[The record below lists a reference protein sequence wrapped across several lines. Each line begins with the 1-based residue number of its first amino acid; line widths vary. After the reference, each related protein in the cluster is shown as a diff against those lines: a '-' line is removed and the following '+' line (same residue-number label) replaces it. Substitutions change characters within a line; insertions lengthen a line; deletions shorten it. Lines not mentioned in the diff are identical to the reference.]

1 MKNFLEKYNAF
12 KIETSKDEG
21 KLTLETAKE
30 RILNLL
36 TDNIRNFKEDSWNL
50 QNRMNKLIIDTEKN
64 SIFTLRLGG
73 KRIVR
78 YSLDLLDTQQKI
90 SFLFDFYNSVE
101 AGEFNEDITDFLAK
115 EIDNAA
121 VRKKEANERRKN
133 KKKAER
139 EQKAKERQEEY
150 ARKVEETRQRTLAAA
165 EPMLHEMYIQSEAA
179 RQNAQNQYRTR
190 AGKKL
195 VNSSIYYILDNPFY
209 YGEMKTKRGII
220 KHVYPPLISQE
231 LWEQCQKQKALNN
244 HNGAGLKYS
253 QKPFVLRGLI
263 TCGRTGRVCPC
274 EDQLRRKYYSWV
286 VCYTKTGQRRYIPE
300 QDVLSAIETVLNRIK
315 IPDSLI
321 NPLYEEIKN
330 AEISEKQYCQQEIG
344 KLRQEQEKMKAKL
357 DNLFDLRLDGE
368 LDRETFETKRNEIQL
383 KIDRMGRKIKTYEK
397 TGNAFTS
404 TILDLI
410 NLASQAGKVFAKSD
424 NLELKHLLL
433 KFVFKEM
440 ILTEGELTY
449 ELNFPFSEFEKAY
462 FYEKR
467 SKFLQGSQNEE
478 NQGLEDNKTDE
489 NAKSFGPKI
498 AFKNQRVASKNAT
511 LLQSG

>member
-1 MKNFLEKYNAF
+1 MANQLTIIKALREQQSIEKPHQEVNEEVE
-12 KIETSKDEG
+12 KIAAENKPDNDLRIHNTPKQYASNEYAGTKSDADKKEEAKIDYSKYGNGFTKGFIDE
-21 KLTLETAKE
+21 LVSDVE
-30 RILNLL
+30 
-36 TDNIRNFKEDSWNL
+36 F
-50 QNRMNKLIIDTEKN
+50 N
-64 SIFTLRLGG
+64 SIINEYLAPNEGG
-73 KRIVR
+73 
-78 YSLDLLDTQQKI
+78 
-90 SFLFDFYNSVE
+90 
-101 AGEFNEDITDFLAK
+101 
-115 EIDNAA
+115 
-121 VRKKEANERRKN
+121 
-133 KKKAER
+133 
-139 EQKAKERQEEY
+139 
-150 ARKVEETRQRTLAAA
+150 
-165 EPMLHEMYIQSEAA
+165 
-179 RQNAQNQYRTR
+179 
-190 AGKKL
+190 
-195 VNSSIYYILDNPFY
+195 
-209 YGEMKTKRGII
+209 
-220 KHVYPPLISQE
+220 YPTLISQE

-300 QDVLSAIETVLNRIK
+300 QNVLSMIETVLNRIK
-315 IPDSLI
+315 VPDSLI

-344 KLRQEQEKMKAKL
+344 KLRQEQEKLKAKL

-410 NLASQAGKVFAKSD
+410 NLASQTGKVFAKSD

-467 SKFLQGSQNEE
+467 NKFLQGSQNEE
-478 NQGLEDNKTDE
+478 NQDLEDNKTDE

-511 LLQSG
+511 LLQSGWGGWIRTNECRHQKPMPYHLATPQHYSKKCPHKRTKVLLY